1 MKTRLLGLLLTAVLA
16 IPVTTGCQAGRNVQS
31 AGRVVAQNM
40 ESVGDTLK
48 QAAENTAATA
58 SGNHTNPILSLE
70 EAQNIA
76 LKHAGLTANQV
87 TALRT
92 EYEIE
97 HGIPQYDVEFHHGRW
112 EYDYEIHADTG
123 EILSYN
129 KDD

>member
-1 MKTRLLGLLLTAVLA
+1 MKTRLFSLLLVAIAVICA
-16 IPVTTGCQAGRNVQS
+16 MTGCQAAEKVQS
-31 AGRVVAQNM
+31 AGKAAERTV

-48 QAAENTAATA
+48 KEVETTSATA
-58 SGNHTNPILSLE
+58 SGKPTNPALSVE
-70 EAQNIA
+70 EARNIA
-76 LKHAGLTANQV
+76 LKHAGFAADQV

-97 HGIPQYDVEFHHGRW
+97 HGIPQYEVEFHHGIW

-123 EILSYN
+123 KILSFS